1 LNLFQIKPDTTEKNY
16 ILMKKIFLTFLLFAL
31 FPLAA
36 GGDTIFL
43 KDGTKIMTKKAWEEN
58 GLIKFYLEGSE
69 SIIITYSKNI
79 IDRIEDE
86 GTKEKEQSP
95 ESLDPPTPLTAA
107 VGPVKEKKEVEDK
120 KPQSKQQAPVT
131 KKPSGAASTLTFHTM
146 DHEKSDGP
154 LFYNPRRKYKYW
166 VSSTSRH
173 NTLEA
178 AIAALAEKYGRNPE
192 WVKTNMGNTNNLLK
206 IHKHLAKNIP
216 AGKQS
221 FDNSSI
227 ISEISNTLF
236 YNPRRTLKYWA
247 SSKSQHNTL
256 EAAIGA
262 LAEKYGRNPEWVKA
276 NMGSTNNLHKIHT
289 NLTNSKL
296 NSPSN

>member
-1 LNLFQIKPDTTEKNY
+1 
-16 ILMKKIFLTFLLFAL
+16 MKKIFLTFLLLSL
-31 FPLAA
+31 FPLSA

-43 KDGTKIMTKKAWEEN
+43 KDGTKIITKKAWEEN

-79 IDRIEDE
+79 IDRIEDGDIKVKE
-86 GTKEKEQSP
+86 QLPKSLDPAKPPTAAAGPIKEKE
-95 ESLDPPTPLTAA
+95 
-107 VGPVKEKKEVEDK
+107 VEKKESEGK
-120 KPQSKQQAPVT
+120 KPQIKHQAPVT
-131 KKPSGAASTLTFHTM
+131 KKPTGAASTLTFHTM
-146 DHEKSDGP
+146 DHEKSDGL
-154 LFYNPRRKYKYW
+154 LFYNPRRKHKYW
-166 VSSTSRH
+166 ISSTSRH

-192 WVKTNMGNTNNLLK
+192 WVKANMGNTNDLYK
-206 IHKHLAKNIP
+206 IHTNLAKNIP
-216 AGKQS
+216 AGKKS

-227 ISEISNTLF
+227 LSDISNTLF
-236 YNPRRTLKYWA
+236 YNPRRTHKFWA
-247 SSKSQHNTL
+247 SSKSRHNTL
-256 EAAIGA
+256 EAAIVA

-276 NMGSTNNLHKIHT
+276 NMGNTNNLYKIHK

>member
-1 LNLFQIKPDTTEKNY
+1 
-16 ILMKKIFLTFLLFAL
+16 MKKIFLTFLLLAL

-43 KDGTKIMTKKAWEEN
+43 KDGTKIITKKAWEEN

-79 IDRIEDE
+79 IDRIEAGDA
-86 GTKEKEQSP
+86 KEKEQPP
-95 ESLDPPTPLTAA
+95 ESLTPSAPPAA
-107 VGPVKEKKEVEDK
+107 VAGPVKEKKVEKKEIDGK
-120 KPQSKQQAPVT
+120 KPQSKHQSFVT
-131 KKPSGAASTLTFHTM
+131 KKPAGAASTLTVYNQ
-146 DHEKSDGP
+146 DNEESDGL
-154 LFYNPRRKYKYW
+154 LFYNPRRKHKYW

-173 NTLEA
+173 NKLEA

-192 WVKTNMGNTNNLLK
+192 WVKANMGNTNNLYK
-206 IHKHLAKNIP
+206 IHKNLGRKIP

-227 ISEISNTLF
+227 MSEISNILF
-236 YNPRRTLKYWA
+236 YNPRRTHKYWA
-247 SSKSQHNTL
+247 SSKSRHNTF
-256 EAAIGA
+256 EAAIAA
-262 LAEKYGRNPEWVKA
+262 LAKKYDCNPEWVKA
-276 NMGSTNNLHKIHT
+276 NMGNTNRLYEIHK

-296 NSPSN
+296 NLPSN

>member
-1 LNLFQIKPDTTEKNY
+1 
-16 ILMKKIFLTFLLFAL
+16 MKKIFLTFLLLAL

-43 KDGTKIMTKKAWEEN
+43 KDGTKIITKKAWEEN

-69 SIIITYSKNI
+69 SIIITYSKKI
-79 IDRIEDE
+79 IDRIED
-86 GTKEKEQSP
+86 GDTKEKEQSP
-95 ESLDPPTPLTAA
+95 ERLDPSTPLTAGA
-107 VGPVKEKKEVEDK
+107 GPIKEKEVEKKEIEGK
-120 KPQSKQQAPVT
+120 KPQSKYQAPMT
-131 KKPSGAASTLTFHTM
+131 KKPAGAASTLTFHNQ
-146 DHEKSDGP
+146 DNEKSDGL
-154 LFYNPRRKYKYW
+154 LFYNPRRKHKYW

-173 NTLEA
+173 NKLEA

-192 WVKTNMGNTNNLLK
+192 WVKANMGNTNNLYK
-206 IHKHLAKNIP
+206 IHKNLAKKIP

-227 ISEISNTLF
+227 MSEISNTLF
-236 YNPRRTLKYWA
+236 YNPRRTHKYWA
-247 SSKSQHNTL
+247 SSKSRHNTL
-256 EAAIGA
+256 EAAIAA
-262 LAEKYGRNPEWVKA
+262 LAEKYARSPEWIKA
-276 NMGSTNNLHKIHT
+276 NMGNTNRLYEIHK

>member
-1 LNLFQIKPDTTEKNY
+1 
-16 ILMKKIFLTFLLFAL
+16 MKKTFLTFFLLAL

-43 KDGTKIMTKKAWEEN
+43 KDGTKITTKKAWEEN

-79 IDRIEDE
+79 IDRIEDTD
-86 GTKEKEQSP
+86 TKEKEP
-95 ESLDPPTPLTAA
+95 
-107 VGPVKEKKEVEDK
+107 KKKEIEGK
-120 KPQSKQQAPVT
+120 KPQSKYQASVT
-131 KKPSGAASTLTFHTM
+131 KKPAGDSSTLTA
-146 DHEKSDGP
+146 DNIDNEKSDGQ
-154 LFYNPRRKYKYW
+154 LFYNPRRKHKYW
-166 VSSTSRH
+166 VSSTSWH

-178 AIAALAEKYGRNPE
+178 AIAALSEKYGRNPE
-192 WVKTNMGNTNNLLK
+192 WIKANMGNTNSLYK
-206 IHKHLAKNIP
+206 IHKNLAKNIP

-227 ISEISNTLF
+227 LSEISNTLF
-236 YNPRRTLKYWA
+236 YNPRRTHKYWA
-247 SSKSQHNTL
+247 SSKSRHNTL
-256 EAAIGA
+256 EAAIAA
-262 LAEKYGRNPEWVKA
+262 LSEKYGRNPEWIKA
-276 NMGSTNNLHKIHT
+276 NMGNTNNLYKIHK